1 MCPGSYIR
9 RAWRATP
16 SRESPDVQVPAA
28 RPDSGR
34 GRLVQGASNARG
46 RSIKRTLQR
55 RYGVHQELP
64 LGVLKASC
72 GAGSA
77 EPVGRR
83 RRPAPAGKE
92 SDVCTRRAPRR
103 MGGGTERR
111 IDVAKRGR
119 SRCQP
124 TPDRMAKTRRITAIT
139 GSRREASRL
148 AAEVVVAMTARTTQ
162 PRSSEGPLGKRG
174 RCLQGR
180 SGVVPVMGYH
190 APGHSA
196 GQAACLTAM
205 SCGGGE
211 GGRPT
216 LRAAATFGLVGEP
229 VAAVGGGM
237 LSLIGACLQPDWGE
251 PNVRLI
257 GGREETGASRLCRA
271 ARGASRL
278 PDVQPVNAPIQ
289 RVRVPPW
296 EMSDVPR

>member
-1 MCPGSYIR
+1 MCPGSHIR
-9 RAWRATP
+9 RAWGATP

-28 RPDSGR
+28 RPVSGR

-124 TPDRMAKTRRITAIT
+124 TADRMAKTRRITANT

-148 AAEVVVAMTARTTQ
+148 AAEAVVAMTARTTQ

-174 RCLQGR
+174 RRLQGR
-180 SGVVPVMGYH
+180 PGVVPAMGYH

-196 GQAACLTAM
+196 GQAACL
-205 SCGGGE
+205 
-211 GGRPT
+211 RPCP
-216 LRAAATFGLVGEP
+216 AAAAK
-229 VAAVGGGM
+229 AAG
-237 LSLIGACLQPDWGE
+237 QPRAQPRHSGWSVS
-251 PNVRLI
+251 P
-257 GGREETGASRLCRA
+257 SRLWAGECR
-271 ARGASRL
+271 R
-278 PDVQPVNAPIQ
+278 
-289 RVRVPPW
+289 
-296 EMSDVPR
+296 

>member
-1 MCPGSYIR
+1 MCPGSHIR
-9 RAWRATP
+9 RAWGAIP

-28 RPDSGR
+28 RPGSGR

-64 LGVLKASC
+64 LGALKANC
-72 GAGSA
+72 GIGSA
-77 EPVGRR
+77 EPLGRR

-103 MGGGTERR
+103 MGGGAERR

-119 SRCQP
+119 SPRQP
-124 TPDRMAKTRRITAIT
+124 TPDRMAKTRRITANT
-139 GSRREASRL
+139 GSRREAWRL
-148 AAEVVVAMTARTTQ
+148 AAEAVVAMTARTTQ
-162 PRSSEGPLGKRG
+162 PRPSQGPLGKRG
-174 RCLQGR
+174 RRCQER
-180 SGVVPVMGYH
+180 PGVVPVMGYH

-196 GQAACLTAM
+196 VQAACLIAM
-205 SCGGGE
+205 SCGAGE

-216 LRAAATFGLVGEP
+216 LRAAKTIRLVGEP
-229 VAAVGGGM
+229 VAVVGGGM
-237 LSLIGACLQPDWGE
+237 LPLIRARLQPDWGK

-271 ARGASRL
+271 ALGASRL
-278 PDVQPVNAPIQ
+278 PDT
-289 RVRVPPW
+289 
-296 EMSDVPR
+296 

>member
-1 MCPGSYIR
+1 MCPGSHIR
-9 RAWRATP
+9 RAWGATP
-16 SRESPDVQVPAA
+16 SRASPEVQVPAA
-28 RPDSGR
+28 RPNGR

-55 RYGVHQELP
+55 RYRVHQELP
-64 LGVLKASC
+64 LGALKANC
-72 GAGSA
+72 GVGSA
-77 EPVGRR
+77 EPFGGR
-83 RRPAPAGKE
+83 RRPASAGKE

-119 SRCQP
+119 SPRQP
-124 TPDRMAKTRRITAIT
+124 RPDRMAKTRRITAIT
-139 GSRREASRL
+139 GSRREAWRL
-148 AAEVVVAMTARTTQ
+148 AAEAVVAMTARTTQ
-162 PRSSEGPLGKRG
+162 PRTSEGPLGERG
-174 RCLQGR
+174 RRCQER
-180 SGVVPVMGYH
+180 PGVVPVMGYH

-196 GQAACLTAM
+196 VTAACLMAM

-211 GGRPT
+211 GGTPT
-216 LRAAATFGLVGEP
+216 LRAAATRGLVGEP
-229 VAAVGGGM
+229 VAAVCGGM
-237 LSLIGACLQPDWGE
+237 LPLIRAGLQPDWGE

-257 GGREETGASRLCRA
+257 GGREETSASRLCRA
-271 ARGASRL
+271 ARGTSRL